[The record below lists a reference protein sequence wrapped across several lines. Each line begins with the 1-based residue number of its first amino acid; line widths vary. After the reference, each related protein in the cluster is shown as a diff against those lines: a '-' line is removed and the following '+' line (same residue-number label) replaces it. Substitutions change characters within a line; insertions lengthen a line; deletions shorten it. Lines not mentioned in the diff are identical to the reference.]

1 MVRCYGLLV
10 NDDWDARNTYLNKH
24 YRGWEY
30 ASLVFG
36 AIFPFVV
43 IYIYFV
49 IIDFL
54 SGTSVDDHWRLDS
67 IFFCGFLFWLGGFY
81 FLFGAGGLLV
91 DELLIRSNYERYKK
105 FKKSYNEEMTII
117 VEKLE
122 AKMRKDEEKE
132 KERKSEIFAKH
143 SPQSGHRKPTMAM
156 KNKAW
161 NKTGGHCAKCHT
173 KAKSR
178 GLEFLWVIHPEVQLV
193 LICERC
199 AKKEGIDKLDVKTDN
214 KRTRRIPTEVQDAV
228 WNRDG
233 GECVSCGSKENLE
246 FDHIIPFSKGGSNT
260 KRNIQLLCESCNRS
274 KSDNIG

>member
-1 MVRCYGLLV
+1 GRWNHMVRCYGLLV

-199 AKKEGIDKLDVKTDN
+199 AKKE
-214 KRTRRIPTEVQDAV
+214 
-228 WNRDG
+228 
-233 GECVSCGSKENLE
+233 
-246 FDHIIPFSKGGSNT
+246 
-260 KRNIQLLCESCNRS
+260 
-274 KSDNIG
+274 